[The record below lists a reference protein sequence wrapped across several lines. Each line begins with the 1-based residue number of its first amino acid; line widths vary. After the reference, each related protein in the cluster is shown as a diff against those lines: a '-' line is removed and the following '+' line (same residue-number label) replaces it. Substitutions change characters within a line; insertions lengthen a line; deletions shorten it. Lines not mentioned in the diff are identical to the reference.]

1 MIQQQRE
8 IITKQLQDFES
19 YQKITKQLL
28 RNQENILTELQT
40 QSSLMSKML
49 HKFS

>member
-1 MIQQQRE
+1 MVQQQHK
-8 IITKQLQDFES
+8 IITKQLQDFER
-19 YQKITKQLL
+19 YQEITQQLL

-40 QSSLMSKML
+40 QSSLMSEML